1 MKKSILLVSS
11 IVLLTSASASEKK
24 LVDCRLVTPK
34 TTECKPYPSKF
45 MYTEKLTYDDSE
57 HKLIISKT
65 LPAGPKPK
73 LIKVIKVEDMIEKHL
88 EVLDPVRFSGSQP
101 SPLRKSAA
109 EIEEEKLE
117 KEMEKAEVRRQM
129 EQELAALKQK
139 REQLK
144 LQLEQG
150 KEALPEEEKR
160 KDAEAKKKEKK
171 EAEAR
176 KQKEVLEKKREKYA
190 KYAVQSGDS
199 LILIARRFKMTTKE
213 LLAENSALKRYSILK
228 IGQKITIPLS
238 QKKADTLVKK
248 RKKEELKEKKQ
259 SRLAKKLE
267 KKYLYLNKKTRN
279 RMMNEYDA
287 KLLKT
292 LKGKH
297 KLRVQATAYSSHAGQ
312 TDSTPFLAAWNNRIR
327 PGMKIIAVSRDLIT
341 KYGLGNGKKVRIQG
355 LPGYYTVRD
364 KMNKRY
370 TKRIDIYMGVNR
382 RKALRWGRKRTIIY
396 W

>member
-1 MKKSILLVSS
+1 MKKSILLISS
-11 IVLLTSASASEKK
+11 IVVLTSASASEKR

-45 MYTEKLTYDDSE
+45 MFTEKLTYDGSSD
-57 HKLIISKT
+57 KLIISKT

-88 EVLDPVRFSGSQP
+88 VVLEPVRFSGSQP
-101 SPLRKSAA
+101 SPFRKSVE
-109 EIEEEKLE
+109 EIEQEKVE
-117 KEMEKAEVRRQM
+117 K
-129 EQELAALKQK
+129 ELAALKQK

-144 LQLEQG
+144 LQQKQQ
-150 KEALPEEEKR
+150 KEALLQEKR
-160 KDAEAKKKEKK
+160 RKAAKAKKIAKKKK
-171 EAEAR
+171 EA
-176 KQKEVLEKKREKYA
+176 LKKKPEKYA
-190 KYAVQSGDS
+190 EYAVQNGDS

-213 LLAENSALKRYSILK
+213 LLAVNSTLKRDSMLK
-228 IGQKITIPLS
+228 IGQKITVSLS
-238 QKKADTLVKK
+238 QKEVDAIVKK
-248 RKKEELKEKKQ
+248 RKKENLKEDKQ
-259 SRLAKKLE
+259 SKLAQKLE
-267 KKYLYLNKKTRN
+267 KKYLYLNKKTRGKVL
-279 RMMNEYDA
+279 NEYDQ

-292 LKGKH
+292 LKGKN
-297 KLRVQATAYSSHAGQ
+297 KLRVQATAYSSHVGQ

-370 TKRIDIYMGVNR
+370 TKRIDIYMGVDR
-382 RKALRWGRKRTIIY
+382 RKALRWGRKRTVIY

>member
-1 MKKSILLVSS
+1 MMKKSILLVSS
-11 IVLLTSASASEKK
+11 IILLTNASASEKR

-45 MYTEKLTYDDSE
+45 MFTEKLTYDDTT
-57 HKLIISKT
+57 HKLIISRT

-101 SPLRKSAA
+101 SPLLKSAA

-117 KEMEKAEVRRQM
+117 KEMEEAEVRQQM
-129 EQELAALKQK
+129 EKELAALKQK

-144 LQLEQG
+144 LE
-150 KEALPEEEKR
+150 KER
-160 KDAEAKKKEKK
+160 QK
-171 EAEAR
+171 EAEAD
-176 KQKEVLEKKREKYA
+176 KKEIAEEEKKAEEEKEALEKKREKYA

-213 LLAENSALKRYSILK
+213 LLAENNTLKRESTLK
-228 IGQKITIPLS
+228 IGQKIAIPLS
-238 QKKADTLVKK
+238 QKEVDSIVKK
-248 RKKEELKEKKQ
+248 RKKEKAKEKKQ
-259 SRLAKKLE
+259 SKLAKSLE
-267 KKYLYLNKKTRN
+267 KKYRYLNKKTRN
-279 RMMNEYDA
+279 KMFNEYDA

-297 KLRVQATAYSSHAGQ
+297 KLRVQATAYSSHVGQ

-370 TKRIDIYMGVNR
+370 TKRIDIYMGTNR
-382 RKALRWGRKRTIIY
+382 RKALRWGRKRTVIY

>member
-1 MKKSILLVSS
+1 MMKKSILLVSS
-11 IVLLTSASASEKK
+11 IMLLTNASASEKK

-45 MYTEKLTYDDSE
+45 MYTEKLTYDDTT
-57 HKLIISKT
+57 HKLIISRT

-73 LIKVIKVEDMIEKHL
+73 LMKVIKVEDMIEKHL
-88 EVLDPVRFSGSQP
+88 EILDSVRFSGSQP
-101 SPLRKSAA
+101 SPMRKSPE

-117 KEMEKAEVRRQM
+117 KEMEEAEVRQQM
-129 EQELAALKQK
+129 EKELAGLKEK

-144 LQLEQG
+144 LEKEQQ
-150 KEALPEEEKR
+150 
-160 KDAEAKKKEKK
+160 K
-171 EAEAR
+171 EAEVR
-176 KQKEVLEKKREKYA
+176 KQKEAMEKKREKYA

-213 LLAENSALKRYSILK
+213 LLAENNTLKRESPLK
-228 IGQKITIPLS
+228 IGQKIAIPLS
-238 QKKADTLVKK
+238 QKEVDTIVKK
-248 RKKEELKEKKQ
+248 RKKEKLKEKKQ
-259 SRLAKKLE
+259 SKLARSLE
-267 KKYLYLNKKTRN
+267 KKYRYLNKKTRN
-279 RMMNEYDA
+279 KMFNEYDA

-297 KLRVQATAYSSHAGQ
+297 KLRVQATAYSSHVGQ
-312 TDSTPFLAAWNNRIR
+312 TDSTPFLAAWNNHIR

-370 TKRIDIYMGVNR
+370 TKRIDIYMGTNR
-382 RKALRWGRKRTIIY
+382 RKALRWGRKRTVIY

>member
-1 MKKSILLVSS
+1 MMKKSILLVSS
-11 IVLLTSASASEKK
+11 IMLLTNASASEKK

-45 MYTEKLTYDDSE
+45 MYTEKLTYDDTT
-57 HKLIISKT
+57 HKLIISRT

-73 LIKVIKVEDMIEKHL
+73 LMKVIKVEDMIEKHL
-88 EVLDPVRFSGSQP
+88 EILDSVRFSGSQP
-101 SPLRKSAA
+101 SPMRKSPE

-117 KEMEKAEVRRQM
+117 KEMEEAEVRQQM
-129 EQELAALKQK
+129 EKELAGLKEK

-144 LQLEQG
+144 LEKEQQ
-150 KEALPEEEKR
+150 
-160 KDAEAKKKEKK
+160 K
-171 EAEAR
+171 EAEVR
-176 KQKEVLEKKREKYA
+176 KQKEAIEKKREKYA

-213 LLAENSALKRYSILK
+213 LLAENNTLKRESPLK
-228 IGQKITIPLS
+228 IGQKIAIPLS
-238 QKKADTLVKK
+238 QKEVDTIVKK
-248 RKKEELKEKKQ
+248 RKKEKLKEKKQ
-259 SRLAKKLE
+259 SKLARSLE
-267 KKYLYLNKKTRN
+267 KKYRYLNKKTRN
-279 RMMNEYDA
+279 KMFNEYDA

-297 KLRVQATAYSSHAGQ
+297 KLRVQATAYSSHVGQ

-370 TKRIDIYMGVNR
+370 TKRIDIYMGTNR
-382 RKALRWGRKRTIIY
+382 RKALRWGRKRTVIY

>member
-11 IVLLTSASASEKK
+11 IVVLASASTGEKR

-73 LIKVIKVEDMIEKHL
+73 LIKIIKVEDMIEKHL

-101 SPLRKSAA
+101 SPFRKSAE
-109 EIEEEKLE
+109 EIEQEKIE
-117 KEMEKAEVRRQM
+117 KELV
-129 EQELAALKQK
+129 ALKQK

-144 LQLEQG
+144 LQQEQQ
-150 KEALPEEEKR
+150 KEALLQVEKR
-160 KDAEAKKKEKK
+160 KEAEVEKIAQEKK
-171 EAEAR
+171 EA
-176 KQKEVLEKKREKYA
+176 LKKKSEKYA
-190 KYAVQSGDS
+190 AYAVQSGDS

-213 LLAENSALKRYSILK
+213 LLAENSTLNRHSTLK
-228 IGQKITIPLS
+228 IGQKITISLS
-238 QKKADTLVKK
+238 QKEVDAIVEK
-248 RKKEELKEKKQ
+248 RKKEKIKEKKQ
-259 SRLAKKLE
+259 SKLAQKLE
-267 KKYLYLNKKTRN
+267 KKYLHLNKKTRGKVL
-279 RMMNEYDA
+279 NEYDQ

-292 LKGKH
+292 LKGKR
-297 KLRVQATAYSSHAGQ
+297 KLRVQATAYTSHSGQ

-370 TKRIDIYMGVNR
+370 TKRIDIYMGLNR
-382 RKALRWGRKRTIIY
+382 RKALRWGRKRTVIY

>member
-1 MKKSILLVSS
+1 MMKKSILLVSS
-11 IVLLTSASASEKK
+11 IMLLTNASASEKK

-45 MYTEKLTYDDSE
+45 MYTEKLTYDDTT
-57 HKLIISKT
+57 HKLIISRT

-73 LIKVIKVEDMIEKHL
+73 LMKVIKVEDMIEKHL
-88 EVLDPVRFSGSQP
+88 EILDSVRFSGSQP
-101 SPLRKSAA
+101 SPMRKSPE

-117 KEMEKAEVRRQM
+117 KEMEEAEVRQQM
-129 EQELAALKQK
+129 EKELAGLKEK

-144 LQLEQG
+144 LEKEQQ
-150 KEALPEEEKR
+150 
-160 KDAEAKKKEKK
+160 K
-171 EAEAR
+171 EAEVR
-176 KQKEVLEKKREKYA
+176 KQKEAMEKKREKYA

-213 LLAENSALKRYSILK
+213 LLAENNTLKRESTLK
-228 IGQKITIPLS
+228 IGQKIAIPLS
-238 QKKADTLVKK
+238 QKEVDTIVKK
-248 RKKEELKEKKQ
+248 RKKEKLKEKKQ
-259 SRLAKKLE
+259 SKLARSLE
-267 KKYLYLNKKTRN
+267 KKYRYLNKKTRN
-279 RMMNEYDA
+279 KMFNEYDA

-297 KLRVQATAYSSHAGQ
+297 KLRVQATAYSSHVGQ

-370 TKRIDIYMGVNR
+370 TKRIDIYMGTNR
-382 RKALRWGRKRTIIY
+382 RKALRWGRKRTVIY